1 MKLNRTT
8 TLSVLL
14 GALSFGAMA
23 QSQPPLTREQ
33 VQAELREAIRTGDI
47 IEGYSGLTRYEL
59 NPSAYPARPV
69 VAGKTREQVN
79 AELREAIRTG
89 DIVDGYESRSRYERN
104 PGAYPARPVVA
115 GKTRDEVKAEL
126 AEAVRTGDIIYGETS
141 MKLSERYPGTYPKAK
156 TLAQPNDAAVH
167 AARQTP
173 ESTGPR

>member
-33 VQAELREAIRTGDI
+33 VQ
-47 IEGYSGLTRYEL
+47 
-59 NPSAYPARPV
+59 
-69 VAGKTREQVN
+69 

-141 MKLSERYPGTYPKAK
+141 MKLSERYPGTYPKTK

-173 ESTGPR
+173 QGTAAN